1 LIINASSMPAKLSTH
16 VLDLTT
22 GRPAAGV
29 KIELWRRGEST
40 ARLKTVTT
48 NADGRT
54 DSPLLA
60 GEEMAAG
67 VYEIVFFVKDYFSGR
82 GLAGGFIDEVPVR
95 FSIADAAGS
104 YHVPLLVTPWA
115 YSTYRGS

>member
-1 LIINASSMPAKLSTH
+1 MPAKLSTH

-22 GRPAAGV
+22 GKPAVGMR
-29 KIELWRRGEST
+29 IELWRRGT
-40 ARLKTVTT
+40 AATGELIKSVTT

-54 DSPLLA
+54 DAPLLV
-60 GEEMAAG
+60 GDEVVVG
-67 VYEIVFFVKDYFSGR
+67 SYELVFAVKAYFAGR
-82 GLAGGFIDEVPVR
+82 GVESVFLDEVPIR
-95 FSIADAAGS
+95 FSISDASAG

>member
-1 LIINASSMPAKLSTH
+1 MPGKLSTH

-22 GRPAAGV
+22 GRPAAGMR
-29 KIELWRRGEST
+29 IELWKLDGKH
-40 ARLKTVTT
+40 ALLKAVTT

-54 DSPLLA
+54 DAPLLA
-60 GEEMAAG
+60 AAEMVVG
-67 VYEIVFFVKDYFSGR
+67 SYELIFFVKDYFVTNLEDSPFLDR
-82 GLAGGFIDEVPVR
+82 VPVR
-95 FSIADAAGS
+95 FAIVDAAAG